1 MLTEYYIPILC
12 KQYNLIFNIESSK
25 HDVQYAILHIM
36 CLALAGMNSM
46 VKIIWTLFE
55 HKTDN
60 YICVKS

>member
-46 VKIIWTLFE
+46 VKII
-55 HKTDN
+55 
-60 YICVKS
+60 